1 MYEQM
6 THGHIIHLCSIDISF
21 YDAQNNI
28 EIGLA
33 IVAIKACQN
42 VNSKN
47 DFNPNDKTNS
57 VFCCWVR

>member
-21 YDAQNNI
+21 FDAQKHKTNI

-42 VNSKN
+42 VKSKN
-47 DFNPNDKTNS
+47 NFNPND
-57 VFCCWVR
+57 